1 MDAIIKRATPKHC
14 SDVIKICREGQLF
27 EYSYFLYALLVALG
41 WIYVAVVDKQV
52 VGYICYLNL
61 PIISRA
67 FLLQVGVT
75 QSCRG
80 QGLGSR
86 LIENTCDVVSKKH
99 GVDVVM
105 AHTLRPRVVKLFN
118 KQRWSI
124 ITSILGV
131 FLVAKKI
138 R

>member
-1 MDAIIKRATPKHC
+1 MNAIIKRATPKHC
-14 SDVIKICREGQLF
+14 FDIIKICREGQLF
-27 EYSYFLYALLVALG
+27 EYNHFFYALLVALG
-41 WIYVAVVDKQV
+41 WAYVAVIEDQV
-52 VGYICYLNL
+52 VGYICYLNF

-75 QSCRG
+75 KSYRG
-80 QGLGSR
+80 QGLGSK
-86 LIENTCDVVSKKH
+86 LINDTCNKIKRKYRVET
-99 GVDVVM
+99 VM
-105 AHTLRPRVVKLFN
+105 AHTLKPRVVKLFN
-118 KQRWSI
+118 RQRWSI